1 MVWLLTM
8 ELGLLAAEWVVLV
21 VLVEVV
27 AVVLEA
33 TDNNVLLDTVA
44 RHNRWNNGFMIVPLC
59 QKATV
64 QWLLEN

>member
-27 AVVLEA
+27 EVVLEA

-44 RHNRWNNGFMIVPLC
+44 RHNRWNNGFMVVPLC

>member
-21 VLVEVV
+21 EVVEVV
-27 AVVLEA
+27 EVLEA

>member
-27 AVVLEA
+27 EVVLEA